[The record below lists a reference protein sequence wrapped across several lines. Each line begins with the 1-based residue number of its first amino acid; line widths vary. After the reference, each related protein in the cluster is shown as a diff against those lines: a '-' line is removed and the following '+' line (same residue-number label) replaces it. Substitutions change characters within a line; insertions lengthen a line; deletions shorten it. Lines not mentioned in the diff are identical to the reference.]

1 MKKLMFFLMLI
12 VINVNIFSNSLDD
25 KKNQINQID
34 NEIKRNG
41 EEIKKNA
48 QKIKTIDKKT
58 ETLKEQII
66 RVEREL
72 KIIESEKEI
81 LEEKIDVVSRKV
93 DYGQRN
99 LKFSSK
105 ELTNI
110 ENDYMAMLQSW
121 QKKEIVDE
129 IDTYNFKEILR
140 ANQERQEEIKSVQ
153 DNIKEVKENIEK
165 EQKKLEELQS
175 QLAYKEKQQEKKK
188 REHNNLIAQYYKD
201 KKITKDKTVEAKNM
215 ITSLKKQKIA
225 IEKEID
231 NIIRTRT
238 KQLGNVNYS
247 TVAKNL
253 GSFKRPI
260 SGKIVVKFNQAKVG
274 GIHSSGQEIEGKL
287 GDRVIG
293 ANKGKVIYSG
303 KFMNMG
309 KVVMI
314 DHGYN
319 LITIYGNLISNYV
332 KLGQTIKKGSEIGIL
347 GLNLDGKSYLYYETR
362 FNMKSSDPNN
372 F

>member
-1 MKKLMFFLMLI
+1 MKRLMFFLTLI
-12 VINVNIFSNSLDD
+12 IINVNIFSNTLDD
-25 KKNQINQID
+25 KKNQINQIE

-41 EEIKKNA
+41 EEIKKNI

-66 RVEREL
+66 RVEKEL
-72 KIIESEKEI
+72 KIIESEKE
-81 LEEKIDVVSRKV
+81 LLKKKIDVVSRKI

-105 ELTNI
+105 ELTNM
-110 ENDYMAMLQSW
+110 ENEYIAMLQSW
-121 QKKEIVDE
+121 QKKEIIDE
-129 IDTYNFKEILR
+129 TDTHNFKEILK

-153 DNIKEVKENIEK
+153 NNIKEVKEDIEK
-165 EQKKLEELQS
+165 EQTNLKRLES
-175 QLAYKEKQQEKKK
+175 QLAYKENQQESKK
-188 REHNNLIAQYYKD
+188 RQHNELIIQYNKD
-201 KKITKDKTVEAKNM
+201 KKITTAKTNKAKNT
-215 ITSLKKQKIA
+215 ITSLQKQKVA
-225 IEKEID
+225 IEKEIE
-231 NIIRTRT
+231 NIIKTRT

-260 SGKIVVKFNQAKVG
+260 SGRVIVRFNQAKVG
-274 GIHSSGQEIEGKL
+274 GIHSSGQEIQGTL
-287 GDRVIG
+287 GDRVVA
-293 ANKGKVIYSG
+293 ANKGKVIYAG

-319 LITIYGNLISNYV
+319 LITIYGNLISSYV
-332 KLGQTIKKGSEIGIL
+332 KLGQTIKKESEIGIL

-362 FNMKSSDPNN
+362 FNLKSSNPDN

>member
-1 MKKLMFFLMLI
+1 MRKLIFLMI
-12 VINVNIFSNSLDD
+12 IIIITANTFSNSLDE
-25 KKNQINQID
+25 KKNQINQIES
-34 NEIKRNG
+34 EIKKKA
-41 EEIKKNA
+41 EEIKENSL
-48 QKIKTIDKKT
+48 KIKTIDRKT

-66 RVEREL
+66 RLEKEL
-72 KIIESEKEI
+72 KIIESEKELLKI
-81 LEEKIDVVSRKV
+81 KIDVVSRKI
-93 DYGQRN
+93 DYGKRN

-110 ENDYMAMLQSW
+110 ENDYVAMLQSW
-121 QKKEIVDE
+121 QKKEIIDE
-129 IDTYNFKEILR
+129 TDAYNFKEILN
-140 ANQERQEEIKSVQ
+140 ANQERQEEIKDVQ
-153 DNIKEVKENIEK
+153 HNIKKVKTDIEK
-165 EQKKLEELQS
+165 EQKNLKKLQS
-175 QLAYKEKQQEKKK
+175 QLAYKERQQENKK
-188 REHNNLIAQYYKD
+188 RQHNNLIAQYNKD
-201 KKITKDKTVEAKNM
+201 KKITTAKTKQAKNK
-215 ITSLKKQKIA
+215 ISNLQKQKDA

-231 NIIRTRT
+231 NIIKTRT

-253 GSFKRPI
+253 GSFKKPI
-260 SGKIVVKFNQAKVG
+260 SGKVVVGFNQSKVG
-274 GIHSSGQEIEGKL
+274 GIHSSGQEIKGNL
-287 GDRVIG
+287 GDRVIA
-293 ANKGKVIYSG
+293 ANKGKIIYSG

-332 KLGQTIKKGSEIGIL
+332 KLGQTVKKGSEIGIL

-362 FNMKSSDPNN
+362 FNLKSSNPNN

>member
-1 MKKLMFFLMLI
+1 MKKLIFFLTL
-12 VINVNIFSNSLDD
+12 VIITTNTFSNSLDD
-25 KKNQINQID
+25 KKNQISQIE
-34 NEIKRNG
+34 NEIKKKG

-48 QKIKTIDKKT
+48 LKIKTIDKKT

-66 RVEREL
+66 RVEKEL
-72 KIIESEKEI
+72 KIIESEKELLKI
-81 LEEKIDVVSRKV
+81 KIDVVSRKV
-93 DYGQRN
+93 DYGKRN

-105 ELTNI
+105 ELTNM
-110 ENDYMAMLQSW
+110 ENDYVAMLQSW
-121 QKKEIVDE
+121 QKKEITDE
-129 IDTYNFKEILR
+129 VDTYNFKEILK

-153 DNIKEVKENIEK
+153 NNIKKVKENIEK
-165 EQKKLEELQS
+165 EQKNLKKLQS
-175 QLAYKEKQQEKKK
+175 ELAYKERQQESKK
-188 REHNNLIAQYYKD
+188 RQHNNLIAQYNKD
-201 KKITKDKTVEAKNM
+201 KKLTTAKTNQAKNT
-215 ITSLKKQKIA
+215 ITNLQKQKAA

-260 SGKIVVKFNQAKVG
+260 SGKVVVGFNQAKVG
-274 GIHSSGQEIEGKL
+274 GIRSSGQEIQGKL
-287 GDRVIG
+287 GDRVIS
-293 ANKGKVIYSG
+293 ANKGKVIYAG

-332 KLGQTIKKGSEIGIL
+332 KLGQTVRKGSEIGIL
-347 GLNLDGKSYLYYETR
+347 GLNSDGRSYLYYETR
-362 FNMKSSDPNN
+362 FNMKSSNPNN

>member
-1 MKKLMFFLMLI
+1 MKKLMFFLTLLI
-12 VINVNIFSNSLDD
+12 ITTNTFSNTLDE
-25 KKNQINQID
+25 KKNQINQIED
-34 NEIKRNG
+34 
-41 EEIKKNA
+41 EIKKNGEVIIKNT

-66 RVEREL
+66 RVEKEL
-72 KIIESEKEI
+72 KIIESEKKN
-81 LEEKIDVVSRKV
+81 LTEKINVVNRKI
-93 DYGQRN
+93 DYGKRN

-105 ELTNI
+105 ELTNM
-110 ENDYMAMLQSW
+110 ENDYVAMLQSW
-121 QKKEIVDE
+121 QKKEITDE
-129 IDTYNFKEILR
+129 IDIYNFKEVLR

-153 DNIKEVKENIEK
+153 HNIKKVKENIEK
-165 EQKKLEELQS
+165 EQKKLKKLQS
-175 QLAYKEKQQEKKK
+175 QLAYKEHQQEKKK
-188 REHNNLIAQYYKD
+188 KQHNNLIAQYNKD
-201 KKITKDKTVEAKNM
+201 KKITTAKTKQAKNTIM
-215 ITSLKKQKIA
+215 NLQKQKAA

-247 TVAKNL
+247 TVAKYL
-253 GSFKRPI
+253 GSFKKPI
-260 SGKIVVKFNQAKVG
+260 SGRIVVGFNQAKVG
-274 GIHSSGQEIEGKL
+274 GIHSSGQEIQGNL
-287 GDRVIG
+287 GDRVIA
-293 ANKGKVIYSG
+293 ANKGKVIYAG

-332 KLGQTIKKGSEIGIL
+332 KLGQTVRKGSEIGIL
-347 GLNLDGKSYLYYETR
+347 GLNLDGMSYLYYETR
-362 FNMKSSDPNN
+362 FNMKSSNPNN

>member
-1 MKKLMFFLMLI
+1 MKKIIFFLILV
-12 VINVNIFSNSLDD
+12 VINVNVFSNSLDD
-25 KKNQINQID
+25 KKSQID
-34 NEIKRNG
+34 KIESEIKRNG

-48 QKIKTIDKKT
+48 QKIKNIDRET

-66 RVEREL
+66 RVEKEL
-72 KIIESEKEI
+72 KIIESEKE
-81 LEEKIDVVSRKV
+81 LLKKKIDVVNRKI

-105 ELTNI
+105 ELTNM
-110 ENDYMAMLQSW
+110 ENEYIAMLQSW

-129 IDTYNFKEILR
+129 TDTHNFKEILK
-140 ANQERQEEIKSVQ
+140 ANQERQEEIKGVQ
-153 DNIKEVKENIEK
+153 NNIKKVKENIEI
-165 EQKKLEELQS
+165 EQRNLKKLES
-175 QLAYKEKQQEKKK
+175 QLAYKERQQESKK
-188 REHNNLIAQYYKD
+188 RQHKNLIIKYNND
-201 KKITKDKTVEAKNM
+201 KKVTTAKTNKAKST
-215 ITSLKKQKIA
+215 ITSLQKQKIA

-231 NIIRTRT
+231 NIIKTRT

-247 TVAKNL
+247 TIAKNL
-253 GSFKRPI
+253 GSFKKPI
-260 SGKIVVKFNQAKVG
+260 TGKIVVGFNQAKVG
-274 GIHSSGQEIEGKL
+274 GVRSSGQEIQGTL
-287 GDRVIG
+287 GDRVVA
-293 ANKGKVIYSG
+293 ANSGKIIYSG

-319 LITIYGNLISNYV
+319 LITIYGNLISSYV

-362 FNMKSSDPNN
+362 FNLKSSNPNN